1 MDTIKRSLRRYVGTA
16 QWWHSIVKENNK
28 LMDYKEALSYIYS
41 FTDYERGGKYQR
53 DRNENMPRTA
63 SLLAL
68 LGNPHLAYT
77 TTLIAGTK
85 GKGSTGALIE
95 RVLRE
100 AGLRTGLYTQPDLHT
115 FRERM
120 RINGRLISEE
130 EVAELIPAIQAAA
143 EQVQA
148 SGQFGPFITYEI
160 GTALAFYYFARQ
172 QVQHAVIEVGVGGR
186 LDATNLTQP
195 LVSVITSVSYDHM
208 EVLGDT
214 LTKIATEKA
223 GIIKPHGTI
232 VTSAQAPE
240 ALVAIADV
248 AQRREARLIRAGGM
262 DNDLARAQVEAGVV
276 PPVSYRY
283 RSQWQNQQCQGF
295 TIWTPEQVYSDLEI
309 PLLGQYQLEN
319 ATAALATLEMLCAHG
334 INWNEHALR
343 QGFRS
348 VHWPARIE
356 IVGQDPTIVVD
367 GAHNA
372 DSIQKLLQ
380 ALRSLFDGRRTL
392 VVFGIARSKDLD
404 GIIRTLADI
413 DIVIL
418 TRMHNPRATD
428 PATLAAL
435 FAEHAPH
442 VQVYIKDDSSEAMN
456 FALDLASPDD
466 LICATGSLYLAGEAL
481 RWAASH
487 GARNAAAEIEGVDH

>member
-1 MDTIKRSLRRYVGTA
+1 
-16 QWWHSIVKENNK
+16 
-28 LMDYKEALSYIYS
+28 MDYQEALSYIYS
-41 FTDYERGGKYQR
+41 FTDYERGGTYQR

-63 SLLAL
+63 NLLEL
-68 LGNPHLAYT
+68 LDNPHFAYP

-130 EVAELIPAIQAAA
+130 ELVELIPAIQTAA
-143 EQVQA
+143 EKVQT
-148 SGQFGPFITYEI
+148 SGQFGPLITYEI
-160 GTALAFYYFARQ
+160 STALAFYYFARQ
-172 QVQHAVIEVGVGGR
+172 HVQHAVIEVGLGGR

-195 LVSVITSVSYDHM
+195 LVSVITSISYDHM
-208 EVLGDT
+208 EILGDT
-214 LTKIATEKA
+214 LTKIATEKS
-223 GIIKPHGTI
+223 GIIKPYGTL

-248 AQRREARLIRAGGM
+248 AQQRQARLIRVGSM
-262 DNDLARAQVEAGVV
+262 DGDPAQAQVAAGAV
-276 PPVSYRY
+276 PPLSYRY
-283 RSQWQNQQCQGF
+283 RPQWQNQQRQGF

-319 ATAALATLEMLCAHG
+319 ATAALATLEMLRAHG
-334 INWNEHALR
+334 VNWDEHALR

-356 IVGQDPTIVVD
+356 IVGQHPIIVVD

-372 DSIQKLLQ
+372 DSMQKLMQ
-380 ALRSLFDGRRTL
+380 ALRALFDGPRTL
-392 VVFGIARSKDLD
+392 VVLGVARSKDLE
-404 GIIRTLADI
+404 GVIHALADI
-413 DIVIL
+413 DTVIL

-435 FAEHAPH
+435 FAQYAPC
-442 VQVYIKDDSSEAMN
+442 VQVYIKDDSAEAMN
-456 FALDLASPDD
+456 FALQLAGYDD

-481 RWAASH
+481 RWAAAH
-487 GARNAAAEIEGVDH
+487 GAQNAAAEIEGVDH